1 MSPNQPNIE
10 LHIEELVLHG
20 VDPADRHRIG
30 DVVERELARM
40 LAERPISGRRD
51 IEHIDAGTRRLPAQ
65 AKAPAIGAQ
74 VARAVH
80 RGLTK

>member
-1 MSPNQPNIE
+1 
-10 LHIEELVLHG
+10 LVLHG
-20 VDPADRHRIG
+20 IDPADRHHIG
-30 DVVERELARM
+30 DAFERELARL
-40 LAERPISGRRD
+40 LADRPIANRHD

-80 RGLTK
+80 GGLTK

>member
-1 MSPNQPNIE
+1 VTEHQPDIE

-30 DVVERELARM
+30 DAVERELAR
-40 LAERPISGRRD
+40 LLVERPIAARTD
-51 IEHIDAGTRRLPAQ
+51 LEHIDAGTRRLPAQ

-80 RGLTK
+80 GGLTK